1 MGDEAEPVVED
12 TTKTVEVVE
21 DAAADAKEKTGGE
34 ETPKPGTPDKAMQ
47 KMQQELGNVTRQLE
61 ALQEKKEA
69 GQQLTEAEKAKL
81 AKAEQRLTKIRQFVA
96 RPERNEIPSEAD
108 DIAEEVLDIRE
119 KVNQQEAL
127 KTELERTQDRLKKL
141 ENERNWR
148 VIKEEYKGLDTD
160 AIWDK
165 ALSDALETLGETG
178 TQETVERVASAARY
192 TACAGGSGSE
202 PHMAIRRPSADLTP
216 SARST
221 SSPAHRV
228 SNFYK
233 KSALAARSS
242 GALTMGNQNK
252 DS

>member
-178 TQETVERVASAARY
+178 TQETVERVASKWFHERCEAAKKRLENG
-192 TACAGGSGSE
+192 AANNKQ
-202 PHMAIRRPSADLTP
+202 DTP
-216 SARST
+216 SQT
-221 SSPAHRV
+221 SGKIRV
-228 SNFYK
+228 GDGNRTAPQLSEADELL
-233 KSALAARSS
+233 ALARTLVVND
-242 GALTMGNQNK
+242 G
-252 DS
+252 